1 MSVKVAP
8 YNAKSGM
15 PNQYIVGTDETTSK
29 KYLVNRKNVK
39 KFAEEFNS
47 IDITKTAQNSLAAGI
62 VGTLTVIGAAKF
74 AKKIPL
80 IAKIPLAFFAF
91 CGISILTCLPNNLIA
106 NKKVEETAKKY
117 DAKEVKIKN
126 LDKNA

>member
-1 MSVKVAP
+1 MRRHQRNIWLIK
-8 YNAKSGM
+8 
-15 PNQYIVGTDETTSK
+15 
-29 KYLVNRKNVK
+29 KNVK

-62 VGTLTVIGAAKF
+62 VGTLTIIGAVKF

-91 CGISILTCLPNNLIA
+91 CGISMLTLSLIH
-106 NKKVEETAKKY
+106 
-117 DAKEVKIKN
+117 I
-126 LDKNA
+126 